1 MTRHTDSISR
11 VVETN
16 LCTGCGACAGLFPN
30 LIRMVDDTQN
40 GRRPVVD
47 SSPEGAVAAQS
58 AMSVC
63 AGAGAD
69 HASLPIRDSIDQ
81 DWGPVLKVWEGWAA
95 DDEIRFRGSS
105 GGAATALSLFMLEA
119 GEANGVC
126 HIAQRQD
133 DPRLNK
139 SVISVNREELLR
151 GSGSRY
157 AQASP
162 GERLND
168 IKQTNGTVAFIGKPC
183 DISSVAKATA
193 TDPLL
198 RSKIKAT
205 IAIFCAGAPTLA
217 ATDALLDRLAV
228 PQDST
233 LTDLRYRGSGWPGQ
247 MQATYVD
254 ADGQKHKSTSI
265 SYSEGWGNILQ
276 AQRKWRCRI
285 CADHTGEFADIS
297 VGDPWH
303 NPPAGGVE
311 AGRSL
316 IVARSERGVRLVEAA
331 MENGFLIAEDRSRN
345 TIAEAQPNLLTTRGA
360 IFGRRLAMRS
370 LGMPVPVDR
379 GLKTFGLW
387 VSQLSM
393 KSRLQSVLGSVKRII
408 RNRLW
413 RPVQITPIDG
423 MN

>member
-1 MTRHTDSISR
+1 MTRHIDTISS
-11 VVETN
+11 VVEAN
-16 LCTGCGACAGLFPN
+16 LCTGCGACAGRFPN
-30 LIRMVDDTQN
+30 LIRMVDDVQN
-40 GRRPVVD
+40 GRRPVVA
-47 SSPEGAVAAQS
+47 SSKEGKVADKS

-69 HASLPIRDSIDQ
+69 HAALPITDAIDQ

-95 DDEIRFRGSS
+95 DDEIRYRGSS
-105 GGAATALSLFMLEA
+105 GGAATALSLSMLET

-126 HIAQRQD
+126 HIAQRDD

-139 SVISVNREELLR
+139 SVISVNRKELLR

-162 GERLND
+162 AERLND
-168 IKQTNGTVAFIGKPC
+168 IAQAEGSFVFVGKPC

-198 RSKIKAT
+198 KSKIKAT

-228 PQDST
+228 PKDAK
-233 LTDLRYRGSGWPGQ
+233 LTDLRYRGAGWPGK
-247 MQATYVD
+247 MQATYLD
-254 ADGQKHKSTSI
+254 ADGKEQKSEGI
-265 SYSEGWGNILQ
+265 SYSEGWGTVLQ

-303 NPPAGGVE
+303 NPPTGDVE

-316 IVARSERGVRLVEAA
+316 IVARSQQGLEIVEAA
-331 MENGFLIAEDRSRN
+331 IRNGFLIAEDRSRS
-345 TIAEAQPNLLTTRGA
+345 TIAEAQPNLLVTRGA
-360 IFGRRLAMRS
+360 IFGRRLAMS
-370 LGMPVPVDR
+370 SIGMPVPADQ
-379 GLKTFGLW
+379 GLKTFHLW
-387 VSQLSM
+387 ISQLPM
-393 KSRLQSVLGSVKRII
+393 KSRLQSILGSFKRII
-408 RNRLW
+408 HNRLW
-413 RPVQITPIDG
+413 RAEHITSIDSLK
-423 MN
+423 